1 LLNLCFDYK
10 WMIFNIYTLIR
21 IMLILTD
28 IQYVLSK
35 REYIHD
41 VVVLTGLKITKFC
54 EKLVYITIFYIIL

>member
-1 LLNLCFDYK
+1 LLNLSFDYK

-41 VVVLTGLKITKFC
+41 VVLLTGLKITKFW